1 MLTCSSVFIGLVIL
15 LVVFLVTASRKSN
28 LCFLSSLFIS
38 SVITIVFYVLVSTN
52 GRDAALDFANLF
64 TDFPVLSS
72 LLNREKISLVY
83 GMWMIVVY
91 TFSFIISMIVNNKII
106 TIDSV
111 FGKRSKDYTISKI
124 ILIIVNTILSAVIFI
139 YAIADINILY
149 GMDKGVLSIIFEF
162 AEEGVLSL

>member
-1 MLTCSSVFIGLVIL
+1 M
-15 LVVFLVTASRKSN
+15 
-28 LCFLSSLFIS
+28 
-38 SVITIVFYVLVSTN
+38 
-52 GRDAALDFANLF
+52 DFANLF

-91 TFSFIISMIVNNKII
+91 TFSFIISMIVSNKII

-124 ILIIVNTILSAVIFI
+124 ILIIVNTLLSAVIFI

-149 GMDKGVLSIIFEF
+149 GMDKGVLGIIFEF